1 MQCVS
6 VLILVLAAANTVK
19 PSGQGEKEN
28 QNKTLSSIN
37 NEGMFFLLLKNL
49 RQNFIA
55 APKINVCYQ
64 LFYLNYKAYLLER
77 FIHI

>member
-37 NEGMFFLLLKNL
+37 NEGMFFIIKELEAK
-49 RQNFIA
+49 
-55 APKINVCYQ
+55 
-64 LFYLNYKAYLLER
+64 FYCC
-77 FIHI
+77 H